1 MEIGIGPGSNF
12 DYYPQGTSLIAV
24 DSNPHVEESLKRN
37 LERAGRRIHLKKF
50 VAASADDMSCN
61 GEIGVEDNSVAAVVC
76 TKLLCN
82 LSDLETRK
90 TIEEVKRVL
99 MPGGR
104 FYFLKHIAAKPWT
117 FQYFLQH
124 LVTKFH
130 IWPSLFNGCCC
141 NQNTLSD
148 IQNGGFKWVQYEKI
162 FANCSH
168 EMFSA
173 PNNTYSIIWRARV
186 ILYFV
191 NIWLVGLAEKGQFS
205 EEKKKV

>member
-1 MEIGIGPGSNF
+1 MTARSTPY
-12 DYYPQGTSLIAV
+12 D
-24 DSNPHVEESLKRN
+24 
-37 LERAGRRIHLKKF
+37 KF
-50 VAASADDMSCN
+50 
-61 GEIGVEDNSVAAVVC
+61 
-76 TKLLCN
+76 LL
-82 LSDLETRK
+82 
-90 TIEEVKRVL
+90 
-99 MPGGR
+99 GGR
-104 FYFLKHIAAKPWT
+104 FYFLEHIAAKPWT

-173 PNNTYSIIWRARV
+173 PNNTYSIIWQARV

-205 EEKKKV
+205 EEKKRCDRKSSFERKGRKQRGRSITAKEEIKNI